1 MMEETIKLWF
11 KEDFT
16 DFDSAEGLNRNEP
29 FELKRV
35 NVLVGANNSGKSRFI
50 RELATKASLSS
61 INFQLPSI
69 YLDVINEIDD
79 FFKPYLADHGF
90 TVTTESILSLDK
102 MKSEWQ
108 ILWSGLI
115 ELRTQF
121 ENAIKFNRYNFKYN
135 SLEHEI
141 YKKENSL
148 YECKNFIKK
157 INILIEKIENLKDA
171 FYNLQ
176 LSSLNYYYINSLRS
190 LKKLQVNSNQMEFK
204 GNELS
209 ENDLELLQNP
219 FIFRV
224 YQDYKF
230 LPNQIITGEDFF
242 DLLTHS
248 LLGQPNERQRIQD
261 YQEKISHYFFN
272 NQAVTIIPNLKDNHI
287 EIKIGND
294 DQYPIS
300 QLGDGLQQ
308 VIILTYKAFLT
319 TERSFFFIEEPE
331 MHLHAGYVKQLV
343 KFLLEE
349 TEHYYMM
356 TSHSN
361 YLLDMINE
369 DNRIALYRV
378 DKKQLDNDNNK
389 SQTII
394 KRCDGDRTIL
404 QTLGVSPS
412 SVFLANCTIW
422 VEGITDRLYFVQYL
436 KKYLEELKE
445 QDEKRWNDYSRFID
459 GYHYAF
465 VEYQGSNLKH
475 WNFGNGIAKN
485 VDSSQESGLDA
496 LLITANA
503 LVIADSDILDK
514 QRFIA
519 LKKQLKNK
527 IVTTVGKET
536 ENTLPKSFLI
546 KQFFKMCPNN
556 GLSNQG
562 NRSKLEYKKE
572 YEIYFSEDYE
582 TSEVGIGIYLNNV
595 LSKMFTAGIFRKPK
609 TTSKLFDFTDKGNQG
624 TIKRKTNF
632 CQDIVNLMQT
642 EDWQLT
648 ESAKILCEAM
658 FEHIAENNP

>member
-1 MMEETIKLWF
+1 MEETIKLWF
-11 KEDFT
+11 KEGFT
-16 DFDSAEGLNRNEP
+16 DFDSEEGLNRHEP

-35 NVLVGANNSGKSRFI
+35 NVLVGANNSGKSRFM
-50 RELATKASLSS
+50 REFAAKAHQASMD
-61 INFQLPSI
+61 FQLPSI
-69 YLDVINEIDD
+69 YLDINDEIDA
-79 FFKPYLADHGF
+79 FFKPYLLNHGLK
-90 TVTTESILSLDK
+90 VSTESILSLNK
-102 MKSEWQ
+102 IKSEWQ
-108 ILWSGLI
+108 TLGSALI
-115 ELRTQF
+115 EVRNQF

-148 YECKNFIKK
+148 YECKNFIEK
-157 INILIEKIENLKDA
+157 INKLIEKLENLKDVID
-171 FYNLQ
+171 NLK
-176 LSSLNYYYINSLRS
+176 LETLNFYYINSLRS
-190 LKKLQVNSNQMEFK
+190 LKNLQSNSNQKDFDRSK
-204 GNELS
+204 LS
-209 ENDLELLQNP
+209 ENDMELLQNP
-219 FIFRV
+219 FISRV

-272 NQAVTIIPNLKDNHI
+272 NLAVTIIPNLKNNHI

-319 TERSFFFIEEPE
+319 TESSFLFIEEPE

-378 DKKQLDNDNNK
+378 DKKQMDDDNNN

-445 QDEKRWNDYSRFID
+445 QDEEKWNDYSRFID
-459 GYHYAF
+459 GYHYTF
-465 VEYQGSNLKH
+465 VEYQGSNLDH
-475 WNFGNGIAKN
+475 WDFLIDSVDD
-485 VDSSQESGLDA
+485 VDSSKNKGLNA
-496 LLITANA
+496 LLVTSNA
-503 LVIADSDILDK
+503 LVIADADLRK
-514 QRFIA
+514 KPRFND
-519 LKKQLKNK
+519 LKKQLSNK
-527 IVTTVGKET
+527 IIITQGKET
-536 ENTLPKSFLI
+536 ENTLPKSLLI
-546 KQFFKMCPNN
+546 KNFFELCPDN
-556 GLSNQG
+556 GLANQG
-562 NRSKLEYKKE
+562 NKRKLEYKAAYINYFNIK
-572 YEIYFSEDYE
+572 YEDSS
-582 TSEVGIGIYLNNV
+582 TGIGNYLDKI
-595 LSKMFTAGIFRKPK
+595 LTKMRKDNILPKLDEGESSFTFADGK
-609 TTSKLFDFTDKGNQG
+609 QG
-624 TIKRKTNF
+624 TIKYKTDF
-632 CQDIVNLMQT
+632 CQDIVTLMQT
-642 EDWQLT
+642 ENWQLAD
-648 ESAKILCEAM
+648 SAKILCEAI